1 MVGKNF
7 QIYVDCIT
15 EKCICK
21 SKNESKFFYPPP
33 KKKMKVDI
41 FTHTPPGSILVDDHQ
56 PPPCSPLLSNPPP
69 PATHPQ
75 ATPPPPNAS
84 HPQAEG
90 NRSYPPG
97 SIFFEDLSRA
107 LTSYYHFFKIAKLWQ
122 GLCGETQDLT
132 KFCTFKSLPS
142 ITSTMKDF

>member
-33 KKKMKVDI
+33 KKKNESRH
-41 FTHTPPGSILVDDHQ
+41 FYSYTPRPNSPSGSYHQ

-75 ATPPPPNAS
+75 ATPPHPTLPTLKQREIV
-84 HPQAEG
+84 HTPQAAFFLKI
-90 NRSYPPG
+90 YPG
-97 SIFFEDLSRA
+97 
-107 LTSYYHFFKIAKLWQ
+107 H
-122 GLCGETQDLT
+122 
-132 KFCTFKSLPS
+132 
-142 ITSTMKDF
+142 

>member
-7 QIYVDCIT
+7 QIYVDCII

-33 KKKMKVDI
+33 KKKNESRH
-41 FTHTPPGSILVDDHQ
+41 FYSYTPRPNSPSGSYHQ
-56 PPPCSPLLSNPPP
+56 PPPCSPPLSNPPP
-69 PATHPQ
+69 PAPHPQ
-75 ATPPPPNAS
+75 ATPSPPPNAS

-90 NRSYPPG
+90 NGSYPPG

-107 LTSYYHFFKIAKLWQ
+107 LTSYYHFVKIAKLWL
-122 GLCGETQDLT
+122 GALW
-132 KFCTFKSLPS
+132 
-142 ITSTMKDF
+142 

>member
-41 FTHTPPGSILVDDHQ
+41 FTHTPPGQTLPQVPIIN
-56 PPPCSPLLSNPPP
+56 PL
-69 PATHPQ
+69 
-75 ATPPPPNAS
+75 
-84 HPQAEG
+84 
-90 NRSYPPG
+90 
-97 SIFFEDLSRA
+97 RA
-107 LTSYYHFFKIAKLWQ
+107 PHA
-122 GLCGETQDLT
+122 
-132 KFCTFKSLPS
+132 
-142 ITSTMKDF
+142 